1 MNELVLQATPCG
13 AAAAAGESAA
23 IAGAHRGEGPADIA
37 GVAAVLLGCAWIGR
51 ARVRR

>member
-23 IAGAHRGEGPADIA
+23 IAG
-37 GVAAVLLGCAWIGR
+37 VAAVLLGCAWIGR